1 MKIKKTKFKG
11 LIILNGV
18 KHQDKRGYLRE
29 LILEKLIK
37 KKFKFQILSVSKK
50 NVLRG
55 LHFQTINP
63 QGKFLSVIKGKIFD
77 VAVDLRK
84 NSKTYLKHFSCE
96 ISDKNNLSI
105 YIPPGFAHGFYCYD
119 KENVILYGCT
129 MYRHKNSEKGLIWND
144 KKLNIKWPRKKPIIS
159 RKDKLN
165 ITLKEY
171 LRK

>member
-1 MKIKKTKFKG
+1 MKKIKTSFKD
-11 LIILNGV
+11 LFIV
-18 KHQDKRGYLRE
+18 KGMTHIDNRGFFRE
-29 LILEKLIK
+29 LIHQK
-37 KKFKFQILSVSKK
+37 ILPQKIIFTVVSKSKK

-55 LHFQTINP
+55 LHFQSINP

-96 ISDKNNLSI
+96 ISDRNNLSI

-119 KENVILYGCT
+119 KENIILYGCT
-129 MYRHKNSEKGLIWND
+129 KYRHKNSEKGLIWND
-144 KKLNIKWPRKKPIIS
+144 KNLNIKWPRKKPIIS
-159 RKDKLN
+159 KKDKLN

-171 LRK
+171 LD